1 MAMDKEKLVEIPG
14 RVDKEPNICATCLQD
29 CKFDTI
35 DAEKCNAYINTND
48 NKI

>member
-1 MAMDKEKLVEIPG
+1 MDEEKLAKIRE
-14 RVDKEPNICATCLQD
+14 RVDREPNICATCLQD

-35 DAEKCNAYINTND
+35 DPEKCNAYINTND